1 MDQSKMNVVCNIKQV
16 VKFGFNNTGLERK
29 LERGEKTSKI
39 DMVIRKEL
47 SKFSEGVCCCC

>member
-1 MDQSKMNVVCNIKQV
+1 MNVVCNIKQV